1 MLLSIQS
8 SHIIFFHHIRHIR
21 KLKSQSLPNFSD
33 PKIVNTTLYD
43 TLSNQVNCVKMD
55 ASFETLIASYIKN
68 KVGISEDFLN
78 DELCEHLKS
87 NLLAL
92 NNNQQMQTAGI
103 GNDGKMVHNKLIRND
118 KIYWLDK
125 KNNNTFENEFFTK
138 MDAFVAHLNESCF
151 TNIKSY
157 EFHYSLYETGS
168 FYRSHFDQFEDDSK
182 RQFSMISYLN
192 ANWKTTDGGEL
203 LIHQDNNNQTI
214 APTQGKTVFFKSD
227 ELEHEVLVTNERR
240 MSVCGWLKRG

>member
-1 MLLSIQS
+1 ME
-8 SHIIFFHHIRHIR
+8 
-21 KLKSQSLPNFSD
+21 
-33 PKIVNTTLYD
+33 V
-43 TLSNQVNCVKMD
+43 
-55 ASFETLIASYIKN
+55 SFETLITSYIST
-68 KVGISEDFLN
+68 KVGISEGFLS
-78 DELCEHLKS
+78 DELCEQLKG

-92 NNNQQMQTAGI
+92 NHEHQLQMAGI
-103 GNDGKMVHNKLIRND
+103 GNDAKKIHNDLIRND

-125 KNNNTFENEFFTK
+125 NNNNTFENEFFAK
-138 MDAFVAHLNESCF
+138 MDAFVAYLNETCYV
-151 TNIKSY
+151 NIKSY

-192 ANWKTTDGGEL
+192 ANWQTTDGGEL
-203 LIHQDNNNQTI
+203 LIHQKNNNQCI

-240 MSVCGWLKRG
+240 MSICGWLKR